1 MFTYICFY
9 KGKEIKIKALR
20 SYDAQI
26 EAARIFRARKPYEV
40 TVMLAAIGD
49 QPYIHHPATL

>member
-1 MFTYICFY
+1 MFVYVCFY
-9 KGKEIKIKALR
+9 KGKEITVKSTS
-20 SYDAQI
+20 SYYAQQ

-49 QPYIHHPATL
+49 QPYIHNPATL